1 LEKMSGQM
9 ALTSGKVGSPAGL
22 EECGGQGVASARGL
36 IKLKNVRQHNL
47 KALDLELPVGRWV
60 TVTGVSGSGKSTL
73 AMDVLYAEGQR
84 RYVETFSPYA
94 RQFLERMDRP
104 QLDEVTGIP
113 PSLAIEGSHP
123 VRTSRSTVGTMTEL
137 NDFLKLLFARMAL
150 PVCPNCHLEI
160 RRNTPESIWEESRNW
175 PREGFWIIL
184 FGLPVQGRD
193 PKELRSGLL
202 RMGFLRLFSNGQTLP
217 VEQWEPGPQEREI
230 HVVVDR
236 FPASSSDRGRFVDS
250 MEAAFRYGKGW
261 ASTTLPDGRTLQWSN
276 QWKCSG
282 CGLEIKEPVPN
293 LFSFNS
299 PVGACPTCRGFGRV
313 IDIDPD
319 LVIPEPWRTI
329 RQGAVKPFSMPAA
342 RHEFRDLIRF
352 CTRHSIPLDVPWSEL
367 PEEARMGILDGRD
380 GYYGV
385 KGFFKWLEEK
395 SYRMHVRVFLSR
407 FRAYRM
413 CPVCKGA
420 RLRPEAL
427 QWQLMGRTLP
437 ELCSMPVET
446 LTQFFSDLESRTEFH
461 PVSQMLLSE
470 IRTRLSYLEEV
481 GLGYLTL
488 ERPSR
493 TLSGGEVER
502 VLLTRALGSRLVNTL
517 FVLDEPS
524 IGLHPRDTERLARA
538 IRRLVGQGNTAVV
551 VEHDPSLIRSADLVL
566 DLGPGAGARGG
577 RLLYMGPPSGLMA
590 VEDSPTALYLSGKRT
605 IPIPAKRR
613 DCSNGKFLLLRD
625 VRENNLKGIDVRI
638 PLEALVCITGPSGSG
653 KSTLLLDVLYRALLR
668 AKNLPGEKPGR
679 HGGLEGAD
687 WIYRVELVDQS
698 GLGRTSRANP
708 ATYSGAWEHVRK
720 AFAYQPLARSRGWGP
735 GMFSFNVPGGRCESC
750 KGEGFLRV
758 EMQFLSDVL
767 LRCPDCGGRRFL
779 GPVLEVLWQ
788 GKNIAEVL
796 ESTVEEACDLFQE
809 EERVLKGLNP
819 LRKMGLGYLTLGQPL
834 STLSGGEAQRLR
846 LARFLTTWQA
856 KTLFLLDEPTTG
868 LHLQDVEKLLEVLQE
883 LVEMG
888 HTVVVVE
895 HHLDVIKSA
904 DHVIDLG
911 PEGGDSGGW
920 IVAQGPPEA
929 IASCSDSHTGRYL
942 REVLNQTARLA
953 PTEIQGPSDLWQG
966 EPPEGHNGAIQIRG
980 AREHNLKEI
989 SLDIPRDRIVVITGV
1004 SGSGKSTLAF
1014 DILFNE
1020 GQRRYLESLPA
1031 YVRQYLKIL
1040 ERPDVD
1046 LVAGIPPTVAIEQRT
1061 ARAGRRSTVATL
1073 TEIYHFVR
1081 LLYAKLG
1088 VQYCPS
1094 CKIPISSGG
1103 LASVL
1108 EAMLERFK
1116 GKIVSL
1122 LAPRVTGRKG
1132 THKAVMLQASKLGLP
1147 AVRVDGAIFSA
1158 GNLPS
1163 LDRYKEHWVEWV
1175 VARDI
1180 VVDPG
1185 DLSALQALVELAMG
1199 YGDGTLVVLPH
1210 GAPQETF
1217 SSRRQC
1223 PRCLKG
1229 FGELDPRHF
1238 SFNSP
1243 MGACP
1248 RCEGLGIQEEAHG
1261 RTCPL
1266 CQGERLTARARSV
1279 KVLGLSVGEMV
1290 SMTISEAARF
1300 WNQARFREAA
1310 QQIGDPLVREIR
1322 ARLETL
1328 IRLGVGYLRLDR
1340 SADTLS
1346 GGEAQR
1352 IRLAAQLGSNLR
1364 GVCYVLDEPTIGL
1377 HPKDHALLVQSL
1389 RELRDRGNSVILV
1402 EHDEDTIRQADWI
1415 VDLGP
1420 GAGSNG
1426 GEILAQGTWEELRQE
1441 SASLTV
1447 RVLEERRNKGAL
1459 SRGRKAREGKILRVR
1474 NARHHN
1480 LKGLDVGIPLGTL
1493 TCVTGVSGSGKSSL
1507 VQDVLY
1513 RGLKRLLSRNEQPD
1527 DGEVGLHDGMDGWQE
1542 LERVLQ
1548 VDHSPI
1554 GRTPRSTPA
1563 TYVKVWDEIRRLFA
1577 GLPEARA
1584 RGYTSG
1590 RFSFNIAQGR
1600 CPACEGQGILR
1611 REMSFLPDVYVVCE
1625 TCAGAR
1631 FNRETLSVT
1640 YRGRSI
1646 GQVLQMTVEE
1656 ATELFSPIPRI
1667 RRPLRVL
1674 NELGL
1679 GYLTLGQPSPS
1690 LSGGEAQ
1697 RVKLAQELSRPSN
1710 GRNLYVLDEPTTGL
1724 HAADVER
1731 LIQTLQDLVDRGDT
1745 VVVVEH
1751 QLDLIASADHII
1763 DLGPGA
1769 GEDGGRI
1776 VAQGSPWEILQHHED
1791 SHTARWLKK
1800 HLERV

>member
-1 LEKMSGQM
+1 VEVKNI
-9 ALTSGKVGSPAGL
+9 
-22 EECGGQGVASARGL
+22 GVIRLA
-36 IKLKNVRQHNL
+36 NVRQHNL
-47 KALDLELPVGRWV
+47 KGLYLELPVGRWI

-104 QLDEVTGIP
+104 QVDEITGIP

-137 NDFLKLLFARMAL
+137 TDFLKLLFARMAL
-150 PVCPNCHLEI
+150 PVCPNCGLEI
-160 RRNTPESIWEESRNW
+160 RRSTPDSVWEESRNW
-175 PREGFWIIL
+175 PQQGSWIIL
-184 FGLPVQGRD
+184 FQLPVKDRE
-193 PKELRSGLL
+193 PEELRGGLL
-202 RMGFLRLFSNGQTLP
+202 RMGFLRLFRNGGILP
-217 VEQWEPGPQEREI
+217 VENWKPEPHEAEI

-236 FPASSSDRGRFVDS
+236 FPASSSDRGRFIDS
-250 MEAAFRYGKGW
+250 MESAFRYGKGW
-261 ASTTLPDGRTLQWSN
+261 ATVLLPEGRMLSWSN
-276 QWKCSG
+276 QWECSG
-282 CGLEIKEPVPN
+282 CGLQVKEPVPN

-299 PVGACPTCRGFGRV
+299 PVGACPTCKGFGRI
-313 IDIDPD
+313 IDIDPE
-319 LVIPEPWRTI
+319 LVVPEPWRSI

-342 RHEFRDLIRF
+342 RHEFQDLLRF
-352 CTRHSIPLDVPWSEL
+352 CGRRKIPLDVPWSEL
-367 PEEARMGILDGRD
+367 PEEARTAILEGLD

-385 KGFFKWLEEK
+385 RGFFKWLEEK

-407 FRAYRM
+407 FRAYTP
-413 CPVCKGA
+413 CPECKGA

-427 QWQLMGRTLP
+427 QWRISGRTLP
-437 ELCSMPVET
+437 EICSMPVDI
-446 LTQFFSDLESRTEFH
+446 LAQFFSELETNFRSH
-461 PVSQMLLSE
+461 PISQMLISE
-470 IRTRLSYLEEV
+470 IRSRLGYLQEV

-493 TLSGGEVER
+493 SLSGGEVER

-538 IRRLVGQGNTAVV
+538 IKRLVEQGNTAVV
-551 VEHDPSLIRSADLVL
+551 VEHDPSLIRRADLVL

-577 RLLYMGPPSGLMA
+577 NLLYLGPPSGLTRQ
-590 VEDSPTALYLSGKRT
+590 EDSPTALYLTGRRS
-605 IPIPAKRR
+605 IPLPARRR
-613 DCSNGKFLLLRD
+613 DCSGGKSILLRK
-625 VRENNLKGIDVRI
+625 VEENNLKGIDVRI
-638 PLEALVCITGPSGSG
+638 PLQALVCITGPSGSG
-653 KSTLLLDVLYRALLR
+653 KSTLLLDVLYKALLR
-668 AKNLPGEKPGR
+668 AKNLPGERPGR
-679 HGGLEGAD
+679 HAGLEGAQ
-687 WIYRVELVDQS
+687 WIHKVELVDQS

-708 ATYSGAWEHVRK
+708 ATYSGAWEHIRK
-720 AFAYQPLARSRGWGP
+720 RFAMEPLARARRWGP

-750 KGEGFLRV
+750 KGEGFQRV

-788 GKNIAEVL
+788 GKSIADVL
-796 ESTVEEACDLFQE
+796 ESTVEEACELFKEQE
-809 EERVLKGLNP
+809 QVLRALDP
-819 LRKMGLGYLTLGQPL
+819 LKRMGLGYLTLGQPL

-846 LARFLTTWQA
+846 LARFLTAWQA
-856 KTLFLLDEPTTG
+856 TTLFLLDEPTTG

-883 LVEMG
+883 LVEKG

-904 DHVIDLG
+904 DYVIDLG
-911 PEGGDSGGW
+911 PEGGEGGGW

-929 IASCSDSHTGRYL
+929 IASCLDSHTGKYL
-942 REVLNQTARLA
+942 KALL
-953 PTEIQGPSDLWQG
+953 
-966 EPPEGHNGAIQIRG
+966 EGHSWPEATGVRETVSGWQKGLTWPLNGSIQVRG
-980 AREHNLKEI
+980 ARQHNLKEI

-1031 YVRQYLKIL
+1031 YVRQYLKVL
-1040 ERPDVD
+1040 DRPDVD

-1073 TEIYHFVR
+1073 TEIYHFIR
-1081 LLYAKLG
+1081 LLFAKLG

-1094 CKIPISSGG
+1094 CNIPISSGRLG
-1103 LASVL
+1103 SVL
-1108 EAMLERFK
+1108 EAMLERFR
-1116 GKIVSL
+1116 GKAVTL
-1122 LAPRVTGRKG
+1122 LAPRVVGRKG
-1132 THKAVMLQASKLGLP
+1132 THKSVMLQAARLGL
-1147 AVRVDGAIFSA
+1147 AGVRVDGRIFS
-1158 GNLPS
+1158 GGRLPQ
-1163 LDRYKEHWVEWV
+1163 LDRYKEHWIEWV
-1175 VARDI
+1175 VARDL

-1185 DLSALQALVELAMG
+1185 DLAGLQALVEKAVG
-1199 YGDGTLVVLPH
+1199 YGEGTLLVLPQE
-1210 GAPQETF
+1210 GVQETF
-1217 SSRRQC
+1217 SNRRQC

-1248 RCEGLGIQEEAHG
+1248 KCEGLGILQEAGE
-1261 RTCPL
+1261 RTCPQ
-1266 CQGERLTARARSV
+1266 CGGERLTANARAV
-1279 KVLGLSVGEMV
+1279 KVLGLSIGDVV
-1290 SMTISEAARF
+1290 SMNIAEAARF
-1300 WNQARFREAA
+1300 WKEVRFRQAA
-1310 QQIGDPLVREIR
+1310 QQVGDPLVREIR
-1322 ARLETL
+1322 NRLETL

-1340 SADTLS
+1340 SAETLS

-1377 HPKDHALLVQSL
+1377 HPRDHSLLVESL
-1389 RELRDRGNSVILV
+1389 RQLRDRGNSVILV
-1402 EHDEDTIRQADWI
+1402 EHDEETIREADWI

-1420 GAGSNG
+1420 GAGRYG
-1426 GEILAQGTWEELRQE
+1426 GEVLAQGTWEELLNKGN
-1441 SASLTV
+1441 SLTV
-1447 RVLEERRNKGAL
+1447 RILEERKTKGL
-1459 SRGRKAREGKILRVR
+1459 PSRARKAREGRTLLVR
-1474 NARHHN
+1474 NARQHN
-1480 LKGLDVGIPLGTL
+1480 LKGLDVEIPLGTL

-1513 RGLKRLLSRNEQPD
+1513 KGLRKLLSAENTSND
-1527 DGEVGLHDGMDGWQE
+1527 NDVGLHDGMEGWE
-1542 LERVLQ
+1542 ALERVLQ

-1563 TYVKVWDEIRRLFA
+1563 TYVKVWDEVRRLFA

-1584 RGYTSG
+1584 RGYNSG
-1590 RFSFNIAQGR
+1590 RFSFNLAPGR
-1600 CPACEGQGILR
+1600 CPVCEGQGILR
-1611 REMSFLPDVYVVCE
+1611 REMSFLPDVYVLCE
-1625 TCAGAR
+1625 ACEGLR
-1631 FNRETLSVT
+1631 FNRETLAVM
-1640 YRGRSI
+1640 YKGRSI
-1646 GQVLQMTVEE
+1646 GQVLQMSIEE
-1656 ATELFSPIPRI
+1656 AVEFFSPVPQI
-1667 RRPLRVL
+1667 RRPLRL
-1674 NELGL
+1674 LLELGL
-1679 GYLTLGQPSPS
+1679 GYLTLGQPSPT

-1731 LIQTLQDLVDRGDT
+1731 LIKTLQSLVDRGDT

-1751 QLDLIASADHII
+1751 HLDVIASADHII
-1763 DLGPGA
+1763 DLGPEA
-1769 GEDGGRI
+1769 GEQGGRI
-1776 VAQGSPWEILQHHED
+1776 VAQGPPPEILKHQGT
-1791 SHTARWLKK
+1791 SYTARWLKK
-1800 HLERV
+1800 HLERNSQGSTLNTCG